1 AWCLAESASCGLEL
15 LRTAINTTI
24 LLRLAALNQPYTGD
38 MRGVTGV
45 DYTCYREARRA
56 GLSGTFRAFLTSRI
70 QNLDSI
76 VRRDDA
82 NLPVVNIKG
91 EVLFNTWRGIFSGDG
106 GRFMQKPRIFS
117 FDGKE
122 VLTSPEWPQKYIWHG
137 SDIEG
142 GRALSS
148 FCDAWH
154 SDSRDVV
161 GLASSLQQNH
171 LLSQEK
177 HGCHNSFIVLCIEA
191 TSHAYKSSGGR
202 RRRHAGK
209 AEQDMSEEEYFEV
222 LSALEDV

>member
-1 AWCLAESASCGLEL
+1 
-15 LRTAINTTI
+15 
-24 LLRLAALNQPYTGD
+24 

-122 VLTSPEWPQKYIWHG
+122 VLTSPEW
-137 SDIEG
+137 
-142 GRALSS
+142 
-148 FCDAWH
+148 
-154 SDSRDVV
+154 
-161 GLASSLQQNH
+161 
-171 LLSQEK
+171 
-177 HGCHNSFIVLCIEA
+177 
-191 TSHAYKSSGGR
+191 
-202 RRRHAGK
+202 
-209 AEQDMSEEEYFEV
+209 
-222 LSALEDV
+222 

>member
-1 AWCLAESASCGLEL
+1 
-15 LRTAINTTI
+15 
-24 LLRLAALNQPYTGD
+24 

-45 DYTCYREARRA
+45 EYTCYGEAQRA

-122 VLTSPEWPQKYIWHG
+122 VLTSPEWLTF
-137 SDIEG
+137 EG
-142 GRALSS
+142 RESHLHPGRNKEAEFESR
-148 FCDAWH
+148 CGH
-154 SDSRDVV
+154 SHSVTVTPRQPAPPPPP
-161 GLASSLQQNH
+161 L
-171 LLSQEK
+171 
-177 HGCHNSFIVLCIEA
+177 
-191 TSHAYKSSGGR
+191 
-202 RRRHAGK
+202 
-209 AEQDMSEEEYFEV
+209 
-222 LSALEDV
+222 

>member
-1 AWCLAESASCGLEL
+1 
-15 LRTAINTTI
+15 
-24 LLRLAALNQPYTGD
+24 

-137 SDIEG
+137 SDIDGGEPCPLSATLGTVTQGTWLGWRPLSNKTTSCRRRNTAATTPSLCCVLKPQVTRTRALGEG
-142 GRALSS
+142 GEDTQERR
-148 FCDAWH
+148 
-154 SDSRDVV
+154 SR
-161 GLASSLQQNH
+161 
-171 LLSQEK
+171 
-177 HGCHNSFIVLCIEA
+177 I
-191 TSHAYKSSGGR
+191 
-202 RRRHAGK
+202 
-209 AEQDMSEEEYFEV
+209 
-222 LSALEDV
+222 